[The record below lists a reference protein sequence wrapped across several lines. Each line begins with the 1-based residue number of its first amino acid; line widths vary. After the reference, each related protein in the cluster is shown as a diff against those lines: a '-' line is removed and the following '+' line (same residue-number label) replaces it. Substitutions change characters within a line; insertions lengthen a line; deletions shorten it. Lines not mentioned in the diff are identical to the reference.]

1 MRILLRWASMAL
13 AFWVATQLVP
23 GIKVEGSTWSYF
35 WIALLFGAINVTIGS
50 LVKIFTFPA
59 VILTLGLFLVVVNAA
74 MISLTARWS
83 ELLTVDD
90 FWSAIFAALIISF
103 INWLST
109 KIFKRA
115 TS

>member
-1 MRILLRWASMAL
+1 MAL

-50 LVKIFTFPA
+50 LVRVFTFPA
-59 VILTLGLFLVVVNAA
+59 VILTLGLFLIVVNAA
-74 MISLTARWS
+74 IISLTARWS
-83 ELLTVDD
+83 DLLIVED
-90 FWSAIFAALIISF
+90 FWSAIFAALIISL

-109 KIFKRA
+109 NIFKRA

>member
-1 MRILLRWASMAL
+1 MAL

-50 LVKIFTFPA
+50 LVRVFTFPA
-59 VILTLGLFLVVVNAA
+59 VILSLGLFLVVVNAA

-83 ELLTVDD
+83 DLLIVED
-90 FWSAIFAALIISF
+90 FWSAIFAALIISL

-115 TS
+115 AS

>member
-1 MRILLRWASMAL
+1 MAL

-50 LVKIFTFPA
+50 LVRVFTFPA
-59 VILTLGLFLVVVNAA
+59 VILTLGLFLIVVNAA

-83 ELLTVDD
+83 DLLTVED
-90 FWSAIFAALIISF
+90 FWSAIFAALTVSL

-109 KIFKRA
+109 NIFKRA

>member
-50 LVKIFTFPA
+50 LVRVFTFPA
-59 VILTLGLFLVVVNAA
+59 VILSLGLFLVVVNAA

-83 ELLTVDD
+83 DLLIVED
-90 FWSAIFAALIISF
+90 FWSAIFAALIISL

-115 TS
+115 AS

>member
-1 MRILLRWASMAL
+1 MAL

-50 LVKIFTFPA
+50 LVRVFTFPA
-59 VILTLGLFLVVVNAA
+59 VILSLGLFLIVVNAA

-83 ELLTVDD
+83 DLLTVED
-90 FWSAIFAALIISF
+90 FWSAIFAALIISL

-109 KIFKRA
+109 NIFKRA

>member
-1 MRILLRWASMAL
+1 MAL

-23 GIKVEGSTWSYF
+23 GIEVEGSTWSYF

-50 LVKIFTFPA
+50 LVRVFTFPA
-59 VILTLGLFLVVVNAA
+59 VILTLGLFLIVVNAA

-83 ELLTVDD
+83 DLLTVED
-90 FWSAIFAALIISF
+90 FWSAIFAALIISL

-109 KIFKRA
+109 NIFKRA

>member
-1 MRILLRWASMAL
+1 MHWLVRWASMAL
-13 AFWVATQLVP
+13 AFWVTTQLVP

-50 LVKIFTFPA
+50 LVRVFTFPA
-59 VILTLGLFLVVVNAA
+59 VILTLGLFLIVVNAA

-83 ELLTVDD
+83 DLLTVED
-90 FWSAIFAALIISF
+90 FWSAIFAALIISL

-109 KIFKRA
+109 NIFKRA

>member
-1 MRILLRWASMAL
+1 MAL

-50 LVKIFTFPA
+50 LVRVFTFPA
-59 VILTLGLFLVVVNAA
+59 VILTLGLFLIVVNAA

-83 ELLTVDD
+83 DILTVED
-90 FWSAIFAALIISF
+90 FWSAIFAALIISL

-109 KIFKRA
+109 NIFKRA

>member
-1 MRILLRWASMAL
+1 MAL

-23 GIKVEGSTWSYF
+23 GIKVDGSTWSYF

-50 LVKIFTFPA
+50 LVRVFTFPA
-59 VILTLGLFLVVVNAA
+59 VILTLGLFLIVVNAA

-83 ELLTVDD
+83 DLLTVED
-90 FWSAIFAALIISF
+90 FWSAIFAALIISL

-109 KIFKRA
+109 NIFKRA

>member
-1 MRILLRWASMAL
+1 MAL

-50 LVKIFTFPA
+50 LVRVFTFPA
-59 VILTLGLFLVVVNAA
+59 VILTLGLFLIVVNAA

-83 ELLTVDD
+83 DLLTVED
-90 FWSAIFAALIISF
+90 FWSAIFAALIISL

-109 KIFKRA
+109 NIFKRV

>member
-1 MRILLRWASMAL
+1 MAL

-35 WIALLFGAINVTIGS
+35 WIALLFGATNVTIGS
-50 LVKIFTFPA
+50 LVRVFTFPA
-59 VILTLGLFLVVVNAA
+59 VILTLGLFLIVVNAA

-83 ELLTVDD
+83 DLLTVED
-90 FWSAIFAALIISF
+90 FWSAIFAALIISL

-109 KIFKRA
+109 NIFKRA

>member
-1 MRILLRWASMAL
+1 MAL

-50 LVKIFTFPA
+50 LVRVFTFPA
-59 VILTLGLFLVVVNAA
+59 VILTLGLFLIVVNAA

-83 ELLTVDD
+83 DLLIVED
-90 FWSAIFAALIISF
+90 FWSAIFAALIISL

-109 KIFKRA
+109 NIFKRA